1 MVEAVARG
9 MLCNVLVC
17 PAVWLGTDARGGVD
31 KILAIVFPIS
41 AFVASG
47 FEPSVATMCFLPIG
61 LALTWTAA
69 SPIMSMDVIENLV
82 LVTIG
87 SLLGGTPLVAVAHWF
102 VYLRSS
108 AVSGLSSNSSLDAAV
123 NRGEPGL
130 SSASRGERR

>member
-1 MVEAVARG
+1 AIRIARAKSSLGMVEAVARG

-87 SLLGGTPLVAVAHWF
+87 SLLGPLVR
-102 VYLRSS
+102 LS
-108 AVSGLSSNSSLDAAV
+108 AEQRCLG
-123 NRGEPGL
+123 PIFQ
-130 SSASRGERR
+130 